1 MNRYTQLFIFL
12 FAIAFFTS
20 CGNSSETEV
29 LVEENSRPQHELVIS
44 KKLQETTNMTIGQAI
59 NHDFYNVVQAT
70 GAIDVPMSSKAEVSP
85 MVAGFVSSLPYVLGD
100 KVQKGELLL
109 QLQNP
114 EFIIMQ
120 QAYLEAKEGLGFLQT
135 EFERQKQLAE
145 ENITSQKNFQKAQ
158 SDYLLKKAQYNG
170 MKEMMKLLNIDLNKL
185 DQGEFTSN
193 IQIYAPI
200 GGFIS
205 SINASIGSYVAPSD
219 VLLSL
224 INTSHKHLE
233 IEVFEKDVL
242 RIEKG
247 QAIRFRVPD
256 AGNDYFDGTV
266 FQVNKAIDMDKRTLM
281 VHGHLKNEE
290 NNFLQ
295 GMYVEAEILTE
306 KVNGLAVPSRAIV
319 QEEGEYY
326 ILRFKEASADDLI
339 FEKVSVELGRITEK
353 YTEVLNTK
361 LKLGDKIMDKGV
373 FRIVG
378 N

>member
-12 FAIAFFTS
+12 FAIALFTS
-20 CGNSSETEV
+20 CGSSSETEV
-29 LVEENSRPQHELVIS
+29 LVEENSNPQNELVIS

-85 MVAGFVSSLPYVLGD
+85 MVAGFVSRIPYVVGD

-114 EFIIMQ
+114 EFITMQ
-120 QAYLEAKEGLGFLQT
+120 QAYLEAKEGLSFLQT

-145 ENITSQKNFQKAQ
+145 ENISSQKNFQKAQ
-158 SDYLLKKAQYNG
+158 SDFLLKKAQYNG
-170 MKEMMKLLNIDLNKL
+170 MKEMMKLLNINLSKL

-193 IQIYAPI
+193 IHIYAPI
-200 GGFIS
+200 EGFIS
-205 SINASIGSYVAPSD
+205 NINASMGSYVAPGD

-242 RIEKG
+242 NIEKG

-281 VHGHLKNEE
+281 VHGHLKNEDV
-290 NNFLQ
+290 NFLQ

-306 KVNGLAVPSRAIV
+306 KVNALAVPSRAIV
-319 QEEGEYY
+319 QEDGEYY
-326 ILRFKEASADDLI
+326 ILRFKEANADDLI
-339 FEKVSVELGRITEK
+339 FEKVSIELGRITEQF
-353 YTEVLNTK
+353 TEVLNSK
-361 LKLGDKIMDKGV
+361 LKAGDKIMDKGV